1 MFECSVT
8 AATLDDLPM
17 MVNLLDVLFAQER
30 DFTPNPILQVTAL
43 SALLADA
50 RVGKLFVARDAN
62 ASVIGMVS
70 LLFTVSTATG
80 GRAAWLEDLVVLP
93 SMRSKGVGTRLLEHA
108 IAWARRHDIKRI
120 TLLTDADNEPA
131 QSLYLRE
138 GFRRSHMVPM
148 RLHLD

>member
-17 MVNLLDVLFAQER
+17 MVNLLDVLFTQER

-43 SALLADA
+43 SAFLADA
-50 RVGKLFVARDAN
+50 RVGKLFVAKDEN

-108 IAWARRHDIKRI
+108 IDWARRHDIKRI

-131 QSLYLRE
+131 QSLYLRK
-138 GFRRSHMVPM
+138 GFMRSHMVPM